1 MVCIPSPTSVSY
13 HFPSFFFL
21 CLSLSRSITSF
32 FLLLYCILPLLRN
45 VYQVE
50 SNFPPIRTLSICMMR
65 SKIDFITGNCCCDR
79 VFLFSLYRK
88 FKKMSLKNN
97 RDFLR
102 LLIRSGFD
110 PMNKPSSF
118 KMKSEIFVFCICIM
132 FNLQSFQSSNST
144 YSYDVIER
152 SEISMVI

>member
-65 SKIDFITGNCCCDR
+65 SKIDFITGNCRCDR

-88 FKKMSLKNN
+88 FKKISLKNN
-97 RDFLR
+97 
-102 LLIRSGFD
+102 
-110 PMNKPSSF
+110 PMNKLSSF
-118 KMKSEIFVFCICIM
+118 KMKNKIFVSIM
-132 FNLQSFQSSNST
+132 LNLQSFQSSNST

>member
-1 MVCIPSPTSVSY
+1 
-13 HFPSFFFL
+13 
-21 CLSLSRSITSF
+21 
-32 FLLLYCILPLLRN
+32 
-45 VYQVE
+45 
-50 SNFPPIRTLSICMMR
+50 MMR

-110 PMNKPSSF
+110 PTNKPSSF
-118 KMKSEIFVFCICIM
+118 KMKSKIFVSIM
-132 FNLQSFQSSNST
+132 LNLQSFQSSNST

>member
-65 SKIDFITGNCCCDR
+65 SKIDFITGNCRCDR

-88 FKKMSLKNN
+88 FKKISLKNN
-97 RDFLR
+97 
-102 LLIRSGFD
+102 
-110 PMNKPSSF
+110 PMNKLSSF
-118 KMKSEIFVFCICIM
+118 KMKNKIFVSIM

-144 YSYDVIER
+144 YSYDAIER

>member
-1 MVCIPSPTSVSY
+1 
-13 HFPSFFFL
+13 
-21 CLSLSRSITSF
+21 
-32 FLLLYCILPLLRN
+32 
-45 VYQVE
+45 
-50 SNFPPIRTLSICMMR
+50 MMR
-65 SKIDFITGNCCCDR
+65 SKIDFITGNCRCDR

-110 PMNKPSSF
+110 PTIEPSSF

>member
-1 MVCIPSPTSVSY
+1 
-13 HFPSFFFL
+13 
-21 CLSLSRSITSF
+21 
-32 FLLLYCILPLLRN
+32 
-45 VYQVE
+45 
-50 SNFPPIRTLSICMMR
+50 MMR

-88 FKKMSLKNN
+88 FKKISLKNK

-110 PMNKPSSF
+110 PTIEPSSF
-118 KMKSEIFVFCICIM
+118 KMKSKIFVSIM
-132 FNLQSFQSSNST
+132 LNLQSFQSSNST
-144 YSYDVIER
+144 YSYDAIER

>member
-1 MVCIPSPTSVSY
+1 MCIPSPTSVSY

-118 KMKSEIFVFCICIM
+118 KMKSKIFVSIM
-132 FNLQSFQSSNST
+132 LNLQSFQSSNST
-144 YSYDVIER
+144 YSYDVIEK

>member
-88 FKKMSLKNN
+88 FKKISLKNK

-110 PMNKPSSF
+110 PTIEPSSF
-118 KMKSEIFVFCICIM
+118 KMKSKIFVSIM
-132 FNLQSFQSSNST
+132 LNLQSFQSSNST
-144 YSYDVIER
+144 YSYDAIER